1 MMHKYSSDND
11 SDDNWSANDNDGCP
25 SALLR
30 SLASSKPRKKRQT
43 HTHRLSSK
51 FTLEHSPS
59 TDVYIFIKAR
69 THPFLHNDRREDRS
83 ALSPLV
89 TTLLTGSGP
98 PTSLPQLPQGFSWGG
113 LLSARNC

>member
-1 MMHKYSSDND
+1 MTTTIARPLSY
-11 SDDNWSANDNDGCP
+11 
-25 SALLR
+25 ALLHHLSHVKNGR
-30 SLASSKPRKKRQT
+30 R
-43 HTHRLSSK
+43 THRLSSK
-51 FTLEHSPS
+51 FTLERSPS